1 MTRSGGEKHMD
12 NDLLAKYRRK
22 QKPIEGQPVTENQKP
37 SPVNPFTPR
46 QQGGL
51 PPYEAF
57 HAKDRVLRLDIRQTD
72 IVVDALPY
80 HVLVGVRHDLACTKI
95 MLVYPNFMVIKV
107 YGKNLGEVVRA
118 IKNETCEFIQD
129 FDPRLFAQPDPA
141 KPIIEK
147 IEVMDK
153 PGAEKL

>member
-1 MTRSGGEKHMD
+1 ME
-12 NDLLAKYRRK
+12 NDPLARFRRR
-22 QKPIEGQPVTENQKP
+22 PAAGQEPVTENQKP
-37 SPVNPFTPR
+37 PTVHPFTPR
-46 QQGGL
+46 PQGGL
-51 PPYEAF
+51 PAYKAF

-80 HVLVGVRHDLACTKI
+80 HVLVGVRHDPACTKI

-107 YGKNLGEVVRA
+107 YGKNLGEVARA

-129 FDPRLFAQPDPA
+129 FDPRLFAQPDPSE
-141 KPIIEK
+141 PIIEK